1 MYLSELNI
9 GEKKNFLE
17 LAKYAM
23 GLNGEQKTEEQTIFQ
38 SFVQECGLTEH
49 TLTKQDNIESVI
61 KVLAKSKGKSKR
73 IILVELFG
81 ILLADGEVCIEEE
94 AFMDKLSDALAIDS
108 FEVKKMQRWVNA
120 MNDMVAEGYAMID
133 KE

>member
-23 GLNGEQKTEEQTIFQ
+23 GLNGEYKPEEQMVYQ
-38 SFVQECGLTEH
+38 SFIQECCLAEYQIS
-49 TLTKQDNIESVI
+49 KQDNIDVVM
-61 KVLAKSKGKSKR
+61 KVLAKSTEKSKR
-73 IILVELFG
+73 IVMLELFG
-81 ILLADGEVCIEEE
+81 ILLADGEVSKEESD
-94 AFMDKLSDALAIDS
+94 FMEEFAEILSVES
-108 FEVKKMQRWVNA
+108 YESKKIQRWVIA
-120 MNDMVAEGYAMID
+120 MNDMVSEGYAMVN

>member
-23 GLNGEQKTEEQTIFQ
+23 GLNGEQKAEEQMVFQ
-38 SFVQECGLTEH
+38 SFVQECGLTDH

-81 ILLADGEVCIEEE
+81 ILLADGEVCTEEE
-94 AFMDKLSDALAIDS
+94 AFMDKLSDALAI
-108 FEVKKMQRWVNA
+108 EGYEAKKMQRWVSA
-120 MNDMVAEGYAMID
+120 MNDIVAEGYAMID